1 MSLFRGEGAIM
12 PEDYLR
18 CVRTPGSKKFTKS
31 LPGGHYVRGCKLPGS
46 DTAVWGE
53 RKKAKGGSTIIKP
66 KD

>member
-1 MSLFRGEGAIM
+1 M

-31 LPGGHYVRGCKLPGS
+31 LPGGHYVRGCRLPGS
-46 DTAVWGE
+46 DKAVWGE
-53 RKKAKGGSTIIKP
+53 RKKAKGGSTILKS